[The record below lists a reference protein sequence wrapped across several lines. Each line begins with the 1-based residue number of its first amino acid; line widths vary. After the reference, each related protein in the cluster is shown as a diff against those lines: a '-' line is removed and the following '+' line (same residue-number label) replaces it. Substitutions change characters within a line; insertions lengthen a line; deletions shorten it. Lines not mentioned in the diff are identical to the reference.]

1 MRAWTFSSTR
11 RGSSLTCPP
20 GAAAFALAKEEMAVR
35 LGVGGRLV
43 GVGVGVIW
51 GWVGGRWEWVW
62 VECVHLPAYLLKQ
75 QMYDNLTSVAI
86 HF

>member
-62 VECVHLPAYLLKQ
+62 VGVGVRGVCEAFVRAGG
-75 QMYDNLTSVAI
+75 
-86 HF
+86 